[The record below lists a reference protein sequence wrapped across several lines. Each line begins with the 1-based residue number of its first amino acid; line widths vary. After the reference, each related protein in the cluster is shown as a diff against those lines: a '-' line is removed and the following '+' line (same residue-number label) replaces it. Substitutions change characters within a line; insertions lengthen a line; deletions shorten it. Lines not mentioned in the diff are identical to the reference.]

1 MIYCPSCARL
11 KEHTEP
17 WCLACGTVLDPAFS
31 EKELPPEVAGSLEIE
46 RELLAYEVKQT
57 WVEWLILPWLA
68 LVTVCFVGPLGGLLE
83 AMYQTTWG
91 LIVLMGGFLPF
102 VLAFVG
108 WFFLHRWLRRRFR
121 ATQVRVGLNECGV
134 LVYRVDKWNEA
145 RRLKIN
151 LAAIEGLQH
160 RSYEQRGGPV
170 IDLRALRR
178 GRWEHLMPYQ
188 EFGGKL
194 PMKARRLLEIVEIL
208 KAKGSIEDV
217 EIPGD
222 ALEVGRML
230 DNLGLLK
237 RKAKP

>member
-1 MIYCPSCARL
+1 MIYCPACARL
-11 KEHTEP
+11 KDGPEP
-17 WCLACGTVLDPAFS
+17 WCLACGTVLDQAFP
-31 EKELPPEVAGSLEIE
+31 ERDLPPEVAGSLEVV
-46 RELLAYEVKQT
+46 RPLLDYEVKPA
-57 WVEWLILPWLA
+57 WVDWLILPWLA

-91 LIVLMGGFLPF
+91 LIVLLGGFLPF

-108 WFFLHRWLRRRFR
+108 WFFLHRWLHRRFP

-134 LVYRVDKWNEA
+134 LVYHVTTWNEA

-151 LAAIEGLQH
+151 LAAIEGLQD
-160 RSYEQRGGPV
+160 RSYNQRGGPV
-170 IDLRALRR
+170 IDLRALRK

-194 PMKARRLLEIVEIL
+194 PMKALRLKEIVEIL
-208 KAKGSIEDV
+208 KAKGSIEDS

-222 ALEVGRML
+222 ALEIARML
-230 DNLGLLK
+230 QKLGLGTPK
-237 RKAKP
+237 VET